1 MNGVNAIEQA
11 EFHDRVHE
19 EIIDLA
25 VTAAENPMADEAE
38 DFANVMT
45 HPKDPAWGL
54 LYEEWIELAR
64 NVNQVIY
71 DLRKN
76 GGIKFDADNEEDF

>member
-1 MNGVNAIEQA
+1 MQLNKHNFMIA
-11 EFHDRVHE
+11 HK

-38 DFANVMT
+38 DFANVMA

-54 LYEEWIELAR
+54 LYEEWIEL
-64 NVNQVIY
+64 
-71 DLRKN
+71 
-76 GGIKFDADNEEDF
+76 EM

>member
-1 MNGVNAIEQA
+1 MN
-11 EFHDRVHE
+11 
-19 EIIDLA
+19 
-25 VTAAENPMADEAE
+25 
-38 DFANVMT
+38 
-45 HPKDPAWGL
+45 WGQIRN
-54 LYEEWIELAR
+54 EEWIELAR

>member
-1 MNGVNAIEQA
+1 MSWLIRKIQLG
-11 EFHDRVHE
+11 
-19 EIIDLA
+19 
-25 VTAAENPMADEAE
+25 
-38 DFANVMT
+38 
-45 HPKDPAWGL
+45 
-54 LYEEWIELAR
+54 AR

>member
-1 MNGVNAIEQA
+1 MIA
-11 EFHDRVHE
+11 HK

-38 DFANVMT
+38 DFANVMA